1 MKTLGVMPK
10 KYPVNLLTKIIFLV
24 FLGITASGIL
34 LYFTS
39 HVWLGLTYT
48 EGLRTIATYKKLLI
62 KKTIFIYLITSV
74 FILAGIVVLTVL
86 YSHRVA
92 GPLYRL
98 SLSSRQIASGD
109 LTLKV
114 KLRER
119 DAIHPLADSFNE
131 LTESYR
137 ARILHIKDSIAELK
151 RASDVLDRAVET
163 DIAEELQKAIDEL
176 SHRVRKLKEDMKEI
190 KL

>member
-1 MKTLGVMPK
+1 MKTLGVVSK
-10 KYPVNLLTKIIFLV
+10 RYPTTLLTKIILLV
-24 FLGITASGIL
+24 FIGITTAGIL
-34 LYFTS
+34 LYYTS
-39 HVWLGLTYT
+39 HVWIGLTYS
-48 EGLRTIATYKKLLI
+48 EGLRTLATFKHLLI
-62 KKTIFIYLITSV
+62 KKTILIYLLTSI

-98 SLSSRQIASGD
+98 SVSSKQIARGD

-119 DAIHPLADSFNE
+119 DVIHPLADTFNE
-131 LTESYR
+131 LTASYR
-137 ARILHIKDSIAELK
+137 ERVLRIKRSIGELK
-151 RASDVLDRAVET
+151 RASDVIDGAVESENS
-163 DIAEELQKAIDEL
+163 EELQKAIDEL
-176 SHRVRKLKEDMKEI
+176 SQSVRKLKEDLKEI